1 MSAQDRNKSKET
13 LIALRGRLEKDL
25 ERIEQDLEN
34 TQQAM
39 ADEVNNEDRSAE
51 VAAMAIE
58 RDMDLSTEE
67 KIHEMIESVDAA
79 LAAIEDGTYGTC
91 ASCGEA
97 IPDGRLEI
105 VPYATRCVEC
115 QRRQET

>member
-1 MSAQDRNKSKET
+1 MPARDNSKSKET
-13 LIALRGRLEKDL
+13 LTALRARLERDL

-34 TQQAM
+34 AQASM
-39 ADEVNNEDRSAE
+39 AQDINNEDRSAE
-51 VAAMAIE
+51 IAAMAIE

-67 KIHEMIESVDAA
+67 KIREMIESVDTA
-79 LAAIEDGTYGTC
+79 LAAIEDGSYGLC
-91 ASCGEA
+91 ESCGET

-115 QRRQET
+115 QRRQEK

>member
-1 MSAQDRNKSKET
+1 M
-13 LIALRGRLEKDL
+13 IALRTRLEQDL

-39 ADEVNNEDRSAE
+39 SEETNNEDRSAE
-51 VAAMAIE
+51 TAAMAIE

-67 KIHEMIESVDAA
+67 KIREMISSVDTA
-79 LAAIEDGTYGTC
+79 LAMISEGTYGVC
-91 ASCGEA
+91 VSCGDD
-97 IPDGRLEI
+97 IPAGRLGI

-115 QRRQET
+115 QRQQEI